1 MVGRYEIEVY
11 NNKVH
16 YFLTIKRNITILQGN
31 SATGKTELIR
41 LIQEHETNGT
51 SSGITMICDV
61 KCTVLTAVDWEL
73 RLSSMNNQIV
83 FIDETAVFLRSQ
95 RFAELVKGSDN
106 YFVIVSRDALS
117 QLPYSVEE
125 IYGLR
130 NVSDTQKYKTY
141 KRIYNEMYKLYHLDP
156 QRTREPEVVITEDSN
171 SGYEFFDTLYHGRCV
186 SAHGKSNVYDSIR
199 SVQNKSI
206 IAVVDGAAFGS
217 EIGKVL
223 RYLETSNVNCTLYA
237 PESFEYLILSA
248 GLLDVPK
255 GILQETYLYADSKVF
270 MSWEEY
276 YSSYLADITR
286 NTVYQYSKLRLAEVY
301 KTQGAVAKIAGVM
314 PETIVPEAGKKNYS
328 VDVLPDRISNPD

>member
-1 MVGRYEIEVY
+1 MVGKYEIEVY

-16 YFLTIKRNITILQGN
+16 YFLTIKRNITILQGD

-51 SSGITMICDV
+51 SSGITLICDV

-73 RLSSMNNQIV
+73 RLSSMNSQIV
-83 FIDETAVFLRSQ
+83 FIDETAGFLRSQ

-117 QLPYSVEE
+117 QLPYSVDE

-156 QRTREPEVVITEDSN
+156 QGTKDPEVIITEDSN
-171 SGYEFFDTLYHGRCV
+171 SGYEFFDTLYHSRCV

-199 SVQNKSI
+199 DVQDKTTLAI
-206 IAVVDGAAFGS
+206 VDGAAFGS

-223 RYLETSNVNCTLYA
+223 RFLETSNPIIT
-237 PESFEYLILSA
+237 ILWN
-248 GLLDVPK
+248 
-255 GILQETYLYADSKVF
+255 KVH
-270 MSWEEY
+270 Y
-276 YSSYLADITR
+276 
-286 NTVYQYSKLRLAEVY
+286 VLR
-301 KTQGAVAKIAGVM
+301 
-314 PETIVPEAGKKNYS
+314 
-328 VDVLPDRISNPD
+328 

>member
-1 MVGRYEIEVY
+1 MVGKYEIEVY

-51 SSGITMICDV
+51 SSGITLICDA

-73 RLSSMNNQIV
+73 RLSSMNSQIV
-83 FIDETAVFLRSQ
+83 FVDETAAFLRSQ

-117 QLPYSVEE
+117 QLPYSVDE

-130 NVSDTQKYKTY
+130 NVSNTQKHTTY

-156 QRTREPEVVITEDSN
+156 QGTKEPEVVITEDSN
-171 SGYEFFDTLYHGRCV
+171 AGYEYFDTLYPGRCN
-186 SAHGKSNVYDSIR
+186 SAQGKSNVYDSIR
-199 SVQNKSI
+199 SAQNKTVLAI
-206 IAVVDGAAFGS
+206 VDGAAFGS

-223 RYLETSNVNCTLYA
+223 RYLETSKVNCTLYA
-237 PESFEYLILSA
+237 PESFEYLILSS
-248 GLLDVPK
+248 GLVDVPK
-255 GILQETYLYADSKVF
+255 GILQETYLYADSKAF

-276 YSSYLADITR
+276 YSAYLADITR
-286 NTVYQYSKLRLAEVY
+286 NTVYQYSKLRLAEGY
-301 KTQGAVAKIAGVM
+301 RTQGAASKIAAVM
-314 PETIVPEAGKKNYS
+314 PETILPKKDS
-328 VDVLPDRISNPD
+328 K